1 MNQMGIP
8 RVARV
13 AFIFFVF
20 FALINSFSNETIAK
34 GKRAKAK
41 ASKASSRSARNSRSR
56 DRRGR
61 AVANRRLSKRER
73 KQLARADRRG
83 RGRRLSKQELRAERR
98 RQARDEAAYV
108 AKLRRRGL
116 SKRQIAAEMRR
127 YRGSSRRALE
137 EARRRAEAARQ
148 AAIARQRAID
158 EGMRNEVE
166 ASIAKD
172 STVGEDPEVRRAAV
186 EALGHHAG
194 TVVVMDPKTGRV
206 YTVVNQDWGLRRG
219 FKPCSTIKL
228 VTGVAGISEKVIAPI
243 ETVSDGG
250 RYKIDL
256 TDALAYSN
264 NTYFQHVAG
273 EVGFDKMIS
282 YAKQMGLG
290 EKTGINY
297 VNEYTGRLPLFKSG
311 FSLNRMGSH
320 GDDFEVT
327 AIQLATLVSAM
338 SNGGKLLTPH
348 LPQTVQ
354 ENTTFKTEVRRKVN
368 VENDTWKRMLP
379 GMIGAVNYGSG
390 RKAYRPEQTVAGKTG
405 TCIGQG
411 AWLGLFTSY
420 APVVNPKL
428 AVVVITRGTDAH
440 NHLPAA
446 IAGNIYRALSPRFGT
461 QIDFQ
466 VAEGPDDEPNAP
478 GKKAAALDEEAAET
492 KAATEAEENAD
503 ADAANAN
510 AGANAKENGNDKT
523 APKTT
528 PATGPDLKVKATT
541 MPVENKPKAGA
552 PTNKEVNDGR
562 VRRIQP
568 QPQPQP

>member
-1 MNQMGIP
+1 MKSMGIP

-13 AFIFFVF
+13 VFIFFVF
-20 FALINSFSNETIAK
+20 FALINSFPHETIAK

-41 ASKASSRSARNSRSR
+41 AGKASSRSARNSRSR
-56 DRRGR
+56 DRRGSR
-61 AVANRRLSKRER
+61 SASNRRRGGRREVARSRGRKMSKR
-73 KQLARADRRG
+73 
-83 RGRRLSKQELRAERR
+83 ELRAERQ
-98 RQARDEAAYV
+98 RQARDDAAYL
-108 AKLRRRGL
+108 AKLKRRGM
-116 SKRQIAAEMRR
+116 SKRQIAAEMSR
-127 YRGSSRRALE
+127 YRSGHRRALE

-166 ASIAKD
+166 ADIAKD
-172 STVGEDPEVRRAAV
+172 STIGEDPEVRRAAV

-243 ETVSDGG
+243 ETVSDGD

-273 EVGFDKMIS
+273 EVGFDKMIT
-282 YAKQMGLG
+282 YAKEMGLG

-311 FSLNRMGSH
+311 FALNRMGSH

-368 VENDTWKRMLP
+368 VESDTWKRMLP

-405 TCIGQG
+405 TCIGQDSSR
-411 AWLGLFTSY
+411 AWVGLFTSY
-420 APVVNPKL
+420 APVVNPRL

-440 NHLPAA
+440 NHVPAA

-466 VAEGPDDEPNAP
+466 VAEGPDDAPNAP
-478 GKKAAALDEEAAET
+478 GKKAAALDEEAQET

-503 ADAANAN
+503 ANAANAT
-510 AGANAKENGNDKT
+510 ADPNAKENGNDKT
-523 APKTT
+523 TPKTT
-528 PATGPDLKVKATT
+528 PAPGADLKVKATT

-552 PTNKEVNDGR
+552 PANPSTKEVNDGR
-562 VRRIQP
+562 VRRTQP
-568 QPQPQP
+568 QPKP

>member
-1 MNQMGIP
+1 MNQMGFP

-13 AFIFFVF
+13 SFIFFVF
-20 FALINSFSNETIAK
+20 FAFLTTFSIDISAK
-34 GKRAKAK
+34 GKRARARSG
-41 ASKASSRSARNSRSR
+41 ARSARHTR
-56 DRRGR
+56 DRRGGR
-61 AVANRRLSKRER
+61 AVANRRLSRRER
-73 KQLARADRRG
+73 RQLARADRRG
-83 RGRRLSKQELRAERR
+83 RRHVRLSKRELRAERQR
-98 RQARDEAAYV
+98 MAREQAAYI
-108 AKLRRRGL
+108 AKLQRRAGRKL
-116 SKRQIAAEMRR
+116 TKRELAAEMRR
-127 YRGSSRRALE
+127 FQSTHRRALE

-158 EGMRNEVE
+158 EGLRNEVQ
-166 ASIAKD
+166 ADIAKD
-172 STVGEDPEVRRAAV
+172 NTVGEDLEVRRAAV

-206 YTVVNQDWGLRRG
+206 YTVVNQDWALRRG

-228 VTGVAGISEKVIAPI
+228 VTGVAGISEKVIQPI

-250 RYKIDL
+250 RYRIDL

-264 NTYFQHVAG
+264 NTYFQQVSG
-273 EVGFDKMIS
+273 QVGFEKMIS
-282 YAKQMGLG
+282 YARELGLG

-297 VNEYTGRLPLFKSG
+297 VNEYSGRLPLFKSG
-311 FSLNRMGSH
+311 FALNRMGSH

-327 AIQLATLVSAM
+327 AIQLATLVSAI
-338 SNGGKLLTPH
+338 SNGGKLLVPH
-348 LPQTVQ
+348 LPQTVT
-354 ENTTFKTEVRRKVN
+354 ENTLFKTEVRRKVN
-368 VENDTWKRMLP
+368 VEGDTWKRMLP

-466 VAEGPDDEPNAP
+466 IAEGPDDGPANP
-478 GKKAAALDEEAAET
+478 SKKAAALDEEAAET

-503 ADAANAN
+503 AGDANAN
-510 AGANAKENGNDKT
+510 TNGSAPNAAT
-523 APKTT
+523 PTT
-528 PATGPDLKVKATT
+528 GLDLKVKATT
-541 MPVENKPKAGA
+541 MPVDNKPKAGA
-552 PTNKEVNDGR
+552 PAKTNQKEAPDGR
-562 VRRIQP
+562 TRRIQP
-568 QPQPQP
+568 QPQPEP